1 MKIEDDG
8 FTFDDVLIVPRT
20 SKEKGPSSR
29 REVDTSTL
37 ITNRIKLQTPIVSAN
52 MDTVTESVMA
62 ITVARL
68 GGVGIIHRFNSIEEE
83 AAEIRKVK
91 RAQSVIIENP
101 YFVEPETTIGELEE
115 LIAEKRIKGFPVLK
129 GRKLVGIVTHRDYE
143 FEKNKDK
150 KVSEIMT
157 RDLIKAGDKITIEEA
172 KRILAKNKIEKLPL
186 VDSKGNLAGMITS
199 KDINISE
206 SYVNASK
213 DKKGRLRVG
222 ASIGISGDYKKRLDA
237 VMEAGADFVVVDV
250 ANGYLTKTSD
260 AVRYVKKSYDMDV
273 IAGNVATKDGV
284 SALKSAGADC
294 IKVGIGPGSACL
306 TRSVTGVGYPQLSA
320 IINCSGLDIPIIAD
334 GGINRSADLAKAIAG
349 GASAVMV
356 GGLIAGTDESPGAIV
371 NRTGSNYKFYRG
383 MASVRAYSDKAT
395 RIGEDV
401 DVGSYTPE
409 GSETL
414 IPYKGS
420 AVNIMNNLIGGLRSA
435 MTYVNSSN
443 IREFQRN
450 ASFVKISEASKRESK
465 YV

>member
-1 MKIEDDG
+1 
-8 FTFDDVLIVPRT
+8 
-20 SKEKGPSSR
+20 
-29 REVDTSTL
+29 
-37 ITNRIKLQTPIVSAN
+37 
-52 MDTVTESVMA
+52 
-62 ITVARL
+62 
-68 GGVGIIHRFNSIEEE
+68 
-83 AAEIRKVK
+83 
-91 RAQSVIIENP
+91 
-101 YFVEPETTIGELEE
+101 
-115 LIAEKRIKGFPVLK
+115 
-129 GRKLVGIVTHRDYE
+129 VGIVTHRDYE
-143 FEKNKDK
+143 FEKDK
-150 KVSEIMT
+150 SKTVREIMT
-157 RDLIKAGDKITIEEA
+157 RDLITARDSITIEEA

-186 VDSKGNLAGMITS
+186 VYSNGNLSGMITS

-260 AVRYVKKSYDMDV
+260 AVRYVKESYDIDV
-273 IAGNVATKDGV
+273 IAGNVATKDGA

-320 IINCSGLDIPIIAD
+320 IINCSGLGIPIIAD
-334 GGINRSADLAKAIAG
+334 GGISRSADVAKAIAG
-349 GASAVMV
+349 GASAVMI

-371 NRTGSNYKFYRG
+371 NRTGSNFKFYRG
-383 MASVRAYSDKAT
+383 MSSVRAYSDKAT
-395 RIGEDV
+395 KIGEDV
-401 DVGSYTPE
+401 DVGNYTPE

-414 IPYKGS
+414 IAYKGS

-435 MTYVNSSN
+435 MTYVNSSS